1 MINECEGKIKPDDV
15 TVQEFWSALDL
26 SLSQLTE
33 EFKESPHRGKEKQ
46 TIPSMLKPV
55 EYQKSFPA
63 PEETKKRKISKMKV
77 GQPINIIKL
86 PIPLLE
92 KAKSSGDG
100 VNHLNL
106 IQIKGNPIHN
116 WQPKL
121 VFDPEG
127 KSPSISRPEL
137 TNIHINKILIK
148 HLAAS
153 SPSCSICNVARN

>member
-1 MINECEGKIKPDDV
+1 MSNECEGKIKPDDV

-26 SLSQLTE
+26 SLSQLSE
-33 EFKESPHRGKEKQ
+33 EFKESPRRGKEEQ
-46 TIPSMLKPV
+46 TVPAMLKPV
-55 EYQKSFPA
+55 EYQKTFPA
-63 PEETKKRKISKMKV
+63 PGETKKRKISKMKV
-77 GQPINIIKL
+77 GQPINIVKL

-121 VFDPEG
+121 IFDQEG
-127 KSPSISRPEL
+127 KSPSVSRPEL
-137 TNIHINKILIK
+137 TNIHINKVLIK

-153 SPSCSICNVARN
+153 QSCSICNVARN

>member
-26 SLSQLTE
+26 SLSQLSE
-33 EFKESPHRGKEKQ
+33 EFKESPRRGKEEQ
-46 TIPSMLKPV
+46 TVPAMLKPV
-55 EYQKSFPA
+55 EYQKTFPA
-63 PEETKKRKISKMKV
+63 PGETKKRKISKMKV

-121 VFDPEG
+121 IFDQEG

-137 TNIHINKILIK
+137 TNIHINKVLIK

-153 SPSCSICNVARN
+153 SQPCSICNVARN

>member
-1 MINECEGKIKPDDV
+1 MSNECEGKIKPDDV

-26 SLSQLTE
+26 SLSQLSE
-33 EFKESPHRGKEKQ
+33 EFKESPRRGKEEQ
-46 TIPSMLKPV
+46 TVPAMLKPV
-55 EYQKSFPA
+55 EYQKTFPA
-63 PEETKKRKISKMKV
+63 PGETKKRKISKMKV
-77 GQPINIIKL
+77 GQPINIVKL

-121 VFDPEG
+121 IFDQEG

-137 TNIHINKILIK
+137 TNIHINKVLIK